1 MSTPFD
7 SDSSEFC
14 VLVNEEEQYS
24 MWPAHLAIPSG
35 WTKVFGPS
43 GRAMCQEYVEKN
55 WTDMRPK
62 SLRMAMSEMRVS

>member
-1 MSTPFD
+1 
-7 SDSSEFC
+7 
-14 VLVNEEEQYS
+14 